1 MALRRGDVVVVSM
14 PSTNGTGAE
23 IRLGVVIS
31 ASQYH
36 KRDNDIIVAGIVNDP
51 PRNDN
56 EVALRD
62 WEAAHLLKPSTVR
75 PKPFTTTRANVL
87 RSPGRLSDLDMA
99 EVERMLRWAL
109 QL

>member
-1 MALRRGDVVVVSM
+1 MALRRVDVVVLSI
-14 PSTNGTGAE
+14 PFTDGTRAK
-23 IRLGVVIS
+23 IRPAVVIS
-31 ASQYH
+31 GSQYH
-36 KRDNDIIVAGIVNDP
+36 KTGSDIIVAALTSQP